1 VRRTALAAAA
11 LVAATLA
18 SGCGLFRLRP
28 PPPLV
33 EVGSRAMPSLSD
45 DLDPGS
51 LRLAV
56 QRTMP
61 AYAGD
66 PARAE
71 AARRLLAILDAT
83 PDPDA
88 RRAAIA
94 AAFRVVRI
102 RDPLL
107 LTAYYEPEI
116 AGRLA
121 PDATYRLPIYGRPP
135 DLIDVDPAALDPRCH
150 CRRTAGRVDGGALH
164 PYPTR
169 AEIDAGALAG
179 RGLEIAWAAD
189 PVDLFSLHI
198 QGSGLLRLP
207 DGRRL
212 GVRFAATNGR
222 QYRSI
227 GRMLLERRLLP
238 PGRASMED
246 IRGYLESL
254 PPEEQ
259 AAVLEWNERFTLFR
273 LANGGITGSLGV
285 ELTPGRTVATDPT
298 LVPPGALG
306 YLVTPGVRRFV
317 VSQDTGGAVV
327 GAHAD
332 LFLGAGPEAEA
343 RAGRTRERG
352 ALYLLLPREPTPRA
366 GGGDSPRSGS

>member
-1 VRRTALAAAA
+1 VGRTVLAALAVA
-11 LVAATLA
+11 AATLA
-18 SGCGLFRLRP
+18 GGCGLFRLRP

-33 EVGSRAMPSLSD
+33 EVGARGLPPLTD
-45 DLDPGS
+45 DLDPTS

-56 QRTMP
+56 ERTLP
-61 AYAGD
+61 AYARD

-71 AARRLLAILDAT
+71 AAHRLLAILDAT

-94 AAFRVVRI
+94 DAFRVVRV

-107 LTAYYEPEI
+107 LTAYYEPEL

-121 PDATYRLPIYGRPP
+121 PDATFRHPIYARPR
-135 DLIDVDPAALDPRCH
+135 DLIDVDPGQLDPRCK
-150 CRRTAGRVDGGALH
+150 CRRTAGRLEGGALH

-169 AEIDAGALAG
+169 AQIQAGALAG
-179 RGLEIAWAAD
+179 QGLEIAWAAD
-189 PVDLFSLHI
+189 PLELFSLHI

-207 DGRRL
+207 DGRRI

-238 PGRASMED
+238 QGRASMQD
-246 IRGYLESL
+246 IRRYLETL

-259 AAVLEWNERFTLFR
+259 AAVLAWNERFTFFR
-273 LANGGITGSLGV
+273 LANGAITGSLGV

-306 YLVTPGVRRFV
+306 YLATPGVRRFV

-332 LFLGAGPEAEA
+332 LFLGAGPEAAA
-343 RAGRTRERG
+343 RAGRTREKG
-352 ALYLLLPREPTPRA
+352 ALYLLLPRQPPA
-366 GGGDSPRSGS
+366 GPS